1 MIGDSDK
8 VAIVRAILSL
18 AEALGMAT
26 TAEGIETSALADTLS
41 GLGCTTGQGYLY
53 AQPMGSDDAFNFAQ
67 ASLEKSRG

>member
-26 TAEGIETSALADTLS
+26 TAEGIETPQLAETLA

-53 AQPMGSDDAFNFAQ
+53 AEPMSADEAFSFAQ
-67 ASLEKSRG
+67 KSLG